1 MIFASRAESIG
12 DHEGVAAVTNGT
24 DPVASETDR
33 EQEQAPPGVNVKT
46 PSPAR
51 IYDVFLGG
59 KDNYAA
65 DRAAAQIAIDAGPDI
80 PRAARD
86 NRAFLGRAV
95 RFAIE
100 SGIRQ
105 FVDLGTGLPTQGNVH
120 EVAQSLA
127 PDAHVVYVDNDP
139 IVLVHARAL
148 LPPSNTTTVIQA
160 DFREP
165 AAVLD
170 HPKTRSLIDFD
181 EPVAVMMLAV
191 LHFATDD
198 EVRDAIKAYREAM
211 APGSLLIV
219 SHSTSEGHGEAGV
232 KAIGAW
238 KKATVPLHDRNRE
251 QVEALFDGFDLLEP
265 GVAWVPE
272 WRPDLG
278 VKSDTRWMYAG
289 VARRP

>member
-1 MIFASRAESIG
+1 M
-12 DHEGVAAVTNGT
+12 TNGT
-24 DPVASETDR
+24 DPAASGTNRGE
-33 EQEQAPPGVNVKT
+33 EQAPPGIDVKT

-65 DRAAAQIAIDAGPDI
+65 DRAAAQVAIEAGPDI

-86 NRAFLGRAV
+86 NRAFLARAV
-95 RFAIE
+95 RFAVE

-105 FVDLGTGLPTQGNVH
+105 FIDLGTGLPTQGNVH
-120 EVAQSLA
+120 EVAQSLT
-127 PDAHVVYVDNDP
+127 PDARVVYVDNDP

-160 DFREP
+160 DVREP

-181 EPVAVMMLAV
+181 EPVAVLMLAV

-198 EVRDAIKAYREAM
+198 EVRDTIKAFREAM
-211 APGSLLIV
+211 APGSLLVV

-232 KAIGAW
+232 KAGDAW
-238 KKATVPLHDRNRE
+238 KNASVAIHDRNRKGI
-251 QVEALFDGFDLLEP
+251 EALFDGFDLLEP
-265 GVAWVPE
+265 GVVWVPE
-272 WRPDLG
+272 WRPDPG
-278 VKSDTRWMYAG
+278 AKSDTRWMYAG

>member
-1 MIFASRAESIG
+1 M
-12 DHEGVAAVTNGT
+12 TNPT
-24 DPVASETDR
+24 DPVASWTKR
-33 EQEQAPPGVNVKT
+33 EQEQAPPGIDVKT

-65 DRAAAQIAIDAGPDI
+65 DRAAAQVAIDAGPDI

-148 LPPSNTTTVIQA
+148 LPPSNTTAVIQA
-160 DFREP
+160 DLREP

-170 HPKTRSLIDFD
+170 HSKTRSLIDFD
-181 EPVAVMMLAV
+181 EPVAVLMLAV

-198 EVRDAIKAYREAM
+198 EARATIAAFREAM
-211 APGSLLIV
+211 APGSLLIA

-232 KAIGAW
+232 RAGDAW
-238 KKATVPLHDRNRE
+238 KNATVAIHDRNRK

-265 GVAWVPE
+265 GVVWVPE
-272 WRPDLG
+272 WRPDPG
-278 VKSDTRWMYAG
+278 AVSDTRWMYAG
-289 VARRP
+289 VARRA